1 MNAQGESHRERGR
14 EREGNS
20 YRNSTGFYERSANRS
35 ALVNLRNAASS
46 KMQLRTHPLLPI
58 TLQSRRRCRRRLR
71 EQATGPRNIR

>member
-1 MNAQGESHRERGR
+1 MNAQGERG

-20 YRNSTGFYERSANRS
+20 YRNSTRFYERSVNRS
-35 ALVNLRNAASS
+35 ALVNLRNVASS

-58 TLQSRRRCRRRLR
+58 TLCSGRRRRRRRRRRLR